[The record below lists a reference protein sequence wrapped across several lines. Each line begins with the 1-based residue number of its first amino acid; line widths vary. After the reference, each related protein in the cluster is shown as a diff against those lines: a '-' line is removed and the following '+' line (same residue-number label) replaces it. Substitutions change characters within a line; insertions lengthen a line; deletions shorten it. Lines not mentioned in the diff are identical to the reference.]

1 MSLLLASGRALKPC
15 CSLDG
20 NSHVRFPLRNADS
33 VVALSALR
41 DGLSRHRAGSLTTV
55 AISAP
60 HPEAAFRV
68 GVVPG
73 VTPDK
78 WVRRW
83 AERMPHVVLELVLV
97 DVDQQ
102 VAALHDG
109 HVDMCFLRGA
119 GPQDGLHL
127 IPLYEEVPV
136 VVVGPEH
143 PVAAYDEIDVVDLA
157 SETLLQDPDEVPEWR
172 GLSVQVRRDT
182 HPLVPELTVQ
192 QMIETVAAGAGIVI
206 LPMSVARMHH
216 RKDVVAVPVLGVAG
230 SSVGLGW
237 LVDSDDD
244 RVETFIGI
252 VRGRTERS
260 SRGASEPPGK
270 RRGRS
275 RRG

>member
-1 MSLLLASGRALKPC
+1 M
-15 CSLDG
+15 
-20 NSHVRFPLRNADS
+20 
-33 VVALSALR
+33 
-41 DGLSRHRAGSLTTV
+41 T
-55 AISAP
+55 ISAP
-60 HPEAAFRV
+60 RRSAFRV

-83 AERMPHVVLELVLV
+83 AERMPRVALELVLV

-109 HVDMCFLRGA
+109 RVDMCFLRNV

-127 IPLYEEVPV
+127 IPLYDEVPV
-136 VVVGPEH
+136 VVVGQEH
-143 PVAAYDEIDVVDLA
+143 PVAAFDEIDVADLA
-157 SETLLQDPDEVPEWR
+157 YETLLQDPDEVPEWR
-172 GLSVQVRRDT
+172 DISVQARSETRPV
-182 HPLVPELTVQ
+182 VPEMTVP

-206 LPMSVARMHH
+206 LPMSVARTHH

-237 LVDSDDD
+237 LVDSDDH

-260 SRGASEPPGK
+260 SRGASEPPGNK
-270 RRGRS
+270 LRGRS
-275 RRG
+275 RRR

>member
-1 MSLLLASGRALKPC
+1 M
-15 CSLDG
+15 
-20 NSHVRFPLRNADS
+20 
-33 VVALSALR
+33 
-41 DGLSRHRAGSLTTV
+41 

-60 HPEAAFRV
+60 RPEAAFRV

-157 SETLLQDPDEVPEWR
+157 SETLLQDPDEVPQWR

-237 LVDSDDD
+237 LVDSDDG